1 MNCKP
6 GDLAIII
13 RGLESQSP
21 AIGRIVKVL
30 QLAGNNPKL
39 GPFWTIEF
47 SRPVPIVIVKKN
59 LERVECIG
67 LRNTCHCPDAW
78 LRPIRPDAENLDTD
92 TDTDTEAAI
101 SHPCAL
107 EPA

>member
-13 RGLESQSP
+13 RGLQSNSP
-21 AIGRIVKVL
+21 SIGRIVKVL
-30 QLAGNNPKL
+30 ELAGNNPKV

-47 SRPVPIVIVKKN
+47 SRPVPVVVVKRN
-59 LERVECIG
+59 LDPIESTG
-67 LRNTCHCPDAW
+67 MHTTCHCPDAW
-78 LRPIRPDAENLDTD
+78 LRPIRPDAADL
-92 TDTDTEAAI
+92 DTDTEAAI
-101 SHPCAL
+101 FHPRVL